1 MILSGVRR
9 LKLNEA
15 KTDAEEKVIFT
26 LMPWIE
32 DEEERMAMIHRALDA
47 LGIPRDDDAPD
58 ALGRANI

>member
-1 MILSGVRR
+1 